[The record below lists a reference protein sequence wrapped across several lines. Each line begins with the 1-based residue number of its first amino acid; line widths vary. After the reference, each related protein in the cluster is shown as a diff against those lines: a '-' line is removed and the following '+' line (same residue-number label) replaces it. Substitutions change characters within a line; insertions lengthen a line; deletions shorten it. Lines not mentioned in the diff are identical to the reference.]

1 MTFFGRGFQLVVDI
15 THTPQPLLILNAD
28 YDSAVFDGLYGAMN
42 NQRSECTNHR
52 SAD

>member
-1 MTFFGRGFQLVVDI
+1 MSMTFFGHGFQLVVDI
-15 THTPQPLLILNAD
+15 AHAD

-42 NQRSECTNHR
+42 DRRSECTNHR